1 VSARRAGLLGAAA
14 AALAGCSGDLDFL
27 ESGLFQPPP
36 PPVAL
41 VQVSGLT
48 SLANGCDL
56 VNSPGTNYAS
66 SEVEP
71 FLAINPADPDNFVG
85 TWQQDRWSNGGARG
99 DVAGVSFDGGQT
111 WETRT
116 APFSRCTGGNSLN
129 GGDYAR
135 ATDPWVSFGPSGIA
149 YWMAM
154 SISGPVSAMLVSRS
168 TDGGDT
174 WEAPITLINSDD
186 PFFNDK
192 NSLTADPTD
201 ADYAYATWDRLD
213 ATIDGG
219 PAWLARTTDGGATWE
234 PASLVYN
241 PGSGSQTIGN
251 IVAVLPDGT
260 LLLLFTEIQFA
271 VPPVTAFLRVLRST
285 DKGVTWSAPIT
296 IDEMFSVGTQDP
308 DTGQQVRSGGILG
321 SISVAPNG
329 DVWVAWQDSRPFC
342 FACTG
347 LVDRIIIARST
358 DGGLTWDD
366 PLPVAPPNAF
376 VAQFTPSVHVAAD
389 GTVGVTYYDLR
400 DDVSGDGHLLTSY
413 FLATSTDGATWTER
427 LISGPFDLGIAP
439 DALGL
444 FVGDYEGLASSGNNF
459 VPFFA
464 QTVPDLDDRTN
475 VFSVVL
481 PTTASPLAKAALP
494 VHRAQ
499 PLPPPVV
506 SPEWRTRIQRN
517 IDYKRKQPPDYRQ
530 PGALPKYLR
539 RLT

>member
-1 VSARRAGLLGAAA
+1 MTL
-14 AALAGCSGDLDFL
+14 ALAGCSGDLDFL
-27 ESGLFQPPP
+27 DAGLFQPPP

-48 SLANGCDL
+48 PFADGCDL
-56 VNSPGTNYAS
+56 VNPTGTNYRS

-71 FLAINPADPDNFVG
+71 FLAINPVDPDNFVG

-99 DVAGVSFDGGQT
+99 DLAGVSFDGGQT
-111 WETRT
+111 WEERT

-129 GGDYAR
+129 GGNYAR
-135 ATDPWVSFGPSGIA
+135 ATDPWVSFGPDGIA

-154 SISGPVSAMLVSRS
+154 SITGPVSAMLVSRS

-192 NSLTADPTD
+192 NSITADPTD

-213 ATIDGG
+213 ATINGG
-219 PAWLARTTDGGATWE
+219 PAWLARTTDRGVTWE

-241 PGSGSQTIGN
+241 PGSGAQTVGN

-260 LLLLFTEIQFA
+260 LLLLVTEIHFA
-271 VPPVTAFLRVLRST
+271 SAQPDGAFLRVLRSA
-285 DKGVTWSAPIT
+285 DKGVTWSAPVT
-296 IDEMFSVGTQDP
+296 IAEMFSVGTQDP

-321 SISVAPNG
+321 SIAVAPNG

-342 FACTG
+342 FPCNG
-347 LVDRIIIARST
+347 LVDRIVIARST
-358 DGGLTWDD
+358 DGGLTWGD
-366 PLPVAPPNAF
+366 PVPVAPPDAF

-389 GTVGVTYYDLR
+389 GTLGVTYYDLR
-400 DDVSGDGHLLTSY
+400 DDVPGDNHLLTGY
-413 FLATSTDGATWTER
+413 FLATSADGTTWTER
-427 LISGPFDLGIAP
+427 RISGPFDLGIAP

-444 FVGDYEGLASSGNNF
+444 FVGDYEGLASAGGNF

-481 PTTASPLAKAALP
+481 PTTVAPAAKAALP
-494 VHRAQ
+494 VHHAQ

-506 SPEWRTRIQRN
+506 TPQWRARIQRN
-517 IDYKRKQPPDYRQ
+517 IDYKRKQLPDHWQ